1 MNQQSVEARPGTQ
14 HSEAPPVRDIPIW
27 LTLLILLLCIG
38 GGGWVVW
45 KYTNTNPPEPITIA
59 PGHPR
64 AALVKNWRPSEDGGG
79 GGPSRGPRKNQD
91 DDSDGVKSLTPNRS
105 WRVRAGNA
113 YMFVNVGRKG
123 DLEISPNYR
132 SIYTPEQNQLVIM
145 RQRLLQDEAM
155 REFIKVAPD
164 QLAKLKNVPAPE
176 GMKMGADE
184 KKKLDELFQAYR
196 NAKDSKAQEA
206 AEKSLVSALDEVGK
220 KRFEETKAY
229 MVKRVEAIQSALTP
243 DQIKLFNEGANRAAA
258 APTPP
263 APAALKPR
271 AETKV
276 AAAAPAA
283 PTTAPTTKPAAAA
296 AAAPR

>member
-1 MNQQSVEARPGTQ
+1 MSQAVEARPGTQ
-14 HSEAPPVRDIPIW
+14 HSEQRPVRDIPIW

-59 PGHPR
+59 PGSPR

-79 GGPSRGPRKNQD
+79 VNRGPRRNQD
-91 DDSDGVKSLTPNRS
+91 DDTDGVKALTANKS

-145 RQRLLQDEAM
+145 RQRLLQDDAM
-155 REFIKVAPD
+155 REFIKITPE
-164 QLAKLKNVPAPE
+164 QLAKLKSVPPPE

-184 KKKLDELFQAYR
+184 KKKLEDAFQAYR
-196 NAKDSKAQEA
+196 SAKDSKAQEA
-206 AEKSLVSALDEVGK
+206 AEKAVVAALDEIGK
-220 KRFEETKAY
+220 RRFEETKAY
-229 MVKRVEAIQSALTP
+229 MVKRVEAIQSAVTP
-243 DQIKLFNEGANRAAA
+243 DQIKLFHEGSSRAAVPAAASPGKPTANPAPNLGAKKKLIEGATGD
-258 APTPP
+258 AP
-263 APAALKPR
+263 
-271 AETKV
+271 
-276 AAAAPAA
+276 PAA
-283 PTTAPTTKPAAAA
+283 PK
-296 AAAPR
+296 